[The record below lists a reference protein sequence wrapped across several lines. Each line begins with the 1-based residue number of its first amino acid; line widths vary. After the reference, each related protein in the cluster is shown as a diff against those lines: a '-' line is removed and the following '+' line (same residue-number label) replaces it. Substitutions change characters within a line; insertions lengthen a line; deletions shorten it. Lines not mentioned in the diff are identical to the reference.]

1 MIYCSLDFET
11 TGVNI
16 VSDRPI
22 EFGGVLYSTGQKKC
36 LDNLGMLIKT
46 DLPVTPEITRITGI
60 TKPALDRF
68 GYEPSEVLPLVLEMI
83 ASSEAVLGYNS
94 RRFDYHI
101 LTEWVK
107 REKAAGAIGIELSKK
122 PWIDLFYDMPWQVP
136 VGKLA
141 HVMADHGFIN
151 NFPHSALSDAQGT
164 VLISTKYDDKLLLER
179 SQSPVVVLRSH
190 QSRIE
195 NDLVKQAPYKFRWNG
210 DKKIWWKPVKQQDVD
225 EVIQSAPF
233 SISIEKDYTPEEL
246 DN

>member
-1 MIYCSLDFET
+1 LIYCSLDFET
-11 TGVNI
+11 TGVNV

-46 DLPVTPEITRITGI
+46 DVPVTTEITRITGI

-68 GYEPSEVLPLVLEMI
+68 GYESSEVLPLVLEMI
-83 ASSEAVLGYNS
+83 ESSEAVLGYNS
-94 RRFDYHI
+94 RRFDYYI
-101 LTEWVK
+101 LTEWAK
-107 REKAAGAIGIELSKK
+107 REGMKIPQR
-122 PWIDLFYDMPWQVP
+122 PWIDLFYDLPWQVP
-136 VGKLA
+136 VGKLS
-141 HVMADHGFIN
+141 HVMADHGHIN
-151 NFPHSALSDAQGT
+151 QFPHSALSDAQGV
-164 VLISTKYDDKLLLER
+164 VLISTHYDEKLLLER

-190 QSRIE
+190 QSRVE

-233 SISIEKDYTPEEL
+233 SITIEKDYTVEEL

>member
-22 EFGGVLYSTGQKKC
+22 EYGGVLYSTGQKKC

-46 DLPVTPEITRITGI
+46 DVPITPEITRITGI

-68 GYEPSEVLPLVLEMI
+68 GYEGAEVIPLVLEMI
-83 ASSEAVLGYNS
+83 SNSDAVIGYNC
-94 RRFDYHI
+94 RRFDYYI
-101 LTEWVK
+101 LTEWAK
-107 REKAAGAIGIELSKK
+107 RESLTVPKK

-136 VGKLA
+136 TGKLS
-141 HVMADHGFIN
+141 HVAADHGILN
-151 NFPHSALSDAQGT
+151 LFPHSALADSQT
-164 VLISTKYDDKLLLER
+164 VLAIAAKYGEKLLLER
-179 SQSPVVVLRSH
+179 SQSPIVIIRSH
-190 QSRIE
+190 QSRAD
-195 NDLVKQAPYKFRWNG
+195 NNVVKQAPYKFRWNG

-225 EVIQSAPF
+225 EIIQSAPF
-233 SISIEKDYTPEEL
+233 SITIEKDYTPEEL

>member
-11 TGVNI
+11 TGVNL

-22 EFGGVLYSTGQKKC
+22 EYGGVLYSTGQRKC

-46 DLPVTPEITRITGI
+46 DLPITPEITRITGI
-60 TKPALDRF
+60 SKPALDRF
-68 GYEPSEVLPLVLEMI
+68 GYDQSEVLPLVIEMI
-83 ASSEAVLGYNS
+83 DGADAVIGYNS

-101 LTEWVK
+101 LTEWAK
-107 REKAAGAIGIELSKK
+107 RERVAVPDR
-122 PWIDLFYDMPWQVP
+122 PWIDLFYDLPWQVP

-151 NFPHSALSDAQGT
+151 NFPHSALSDAQGV
-164 VLISTKYDDKLLLER
+164 VLVSTKYDEKVLLER
-179 SQSPVVVLRSH
+179 SQSPVVILRSH

>member
-11 TGVNI
+11 TGINL

-22 EFGGVLYSTGQKKC
+22 EYGGVLYSTGQKKC
-36 LDNLGMLIKT
+36 LDNQGFLIKT
-46 DLPVTPEITRITGI
+46 DLPLTNQITNITGI

-68 GYEPSEVLPLVLEMI
+68 GYESTEVIPLVIDMI
-83 ASSEAVLGYNS
+83 ANADAVIGYNC

-101 LTEWVK
+101 LSQWAK
-107 REKAAGAIGIELSKK
+107 REGVKVPDK

-136 VGKLA
+136 TGKLS
-141 HVMADHGFIN
+141 HVAADHGILN
-151 NFPHSALSDAQGT
+151 LFPHSALSDSQT
-164 VLISTKYDDKLLLER
+164 VLAIAMKYDERLLLER
-179 SQSPVVVLRSH
+179 SQSPIVVLRSH
-190 QSRIE
+190 QSRTE
-195 NDLVKQAPYKFRWNG
+195 NDLVKQAPFKFRWNG